1 MGVHV
6 LEPRILSLENQPKLR
21 YSTGIKGAAFRSEST
36 ITKRSRILAQFIG
49 ISITQNWATSFHSHY
64 AP

>member
-49 ISITQNWATSFHSHY
+49 ISITQN
-64 AP
+64 